1 MVRVLQKR
9 AAAARFDPQR
19 TPRDHYARRGP
30 GPDRGQ
36 RVGRDEGGADDRR
49 HTAQGGAHR
58 RGRRRV
64 HPGRQRGHAAE
75 LRHALCQ
82 VHAVL
87 DQEVPHL
94 RTGRSKRVYGRVP
107 PPAGFGPRR
116 VA

>member
-1 MVRVLQKR
+1 MVPFRLHAVLWQNDRWRVLQKR
-9 AAAARFDPQR
+9 AAAAGFDSQR
-19 TPRDHYARRGP
+19 TPRGHYARRGL

-36 RVGRDEGGADDRR
+36 RGRRDEGGADDRR

-64 HPGRQRGHAAE
+64 HTGRQRGHSAE

-87 DQEVPHL
+87 D
-94 RTGRSKRVYGRVP
+94 
-107 PPAGFGPRR
+107 
-116 VA
+116 